1 MFVVFSTLDPFRA
14 SSQLQAVQCRICPFP
29 VIVQVVYITAELFR
43 FNHDVTVKL
52 FVKLTFI
59 SVDEILSF
67 YNSNKTSLTELLDS
81 FIYGFYLLKR
91 NLIFFL

>member
-1 MFVVFSTLDPFRA
+1 MV
-14 SSQLQAVQCRICPFP
+14 
-29 VIVQVVYITAELFR
+29 R
-43 FNHDVTVKL
+43 F

-67 YNSNKTSLTELLDS
+67 YNSNKTSLIELLNS

-91 NLIFFL
+91 NLIFFVNFSLTTIRIKRVSVSFKIACQSCKT